1 MDSNS
6 GSSDSKG
13 LSRARNYVKTLGRK
27 AKSKLRSLSQSTS
40 TLPMGELESDSAA
53 IPPTSPYRMS
63 TFSSH
68 DASSIP
74 SKVHRSE
81 PALSADPSLQTK
93 PQISL
98 SESLPGG
105 TETTST
111 GWEGL
116 RSTLRVLHSAIET
129 FPPLQSAIGS
139 LVGCL
144 GLFETA
150 FKNQQSQD
158 DLAAELRQIVVF
170 LTQYLQDPQ
179 SAHMVGA
186 INGISKN
193 IDKELKSIIESQE
206 QSKGKQIVAAKHNE
220 DLLLRDY
227 RRIENLFRRLQIEVS
242 MSAWSVAHEHLV
254 VTRLENLT
262 PAKLAAYDSTHGTE
276 VNRRTC
282 TKNTREMILHDL
294 NHWSDDTD
302 AKRIYWMNGMAGT
315 GKTTIACSL
324 AQALEARGQLGGS
337 FFCSRASPEC
347 RDANRI
353 VPTIS
358 YQLAQYST
366 PFRAALFQ
374 VLDEDPDV
382 GSRNITSQF
391 ERLLRNPLMESRNQL
406 IGNAVIVI
414 DALDECESPSAVKLV
429 LEALLKCTSGLP
441 IKFLVTSRPDPRIY
455 DKISQNSHPQGM
467 MHLHEIEHSIVR
479 ADIELYL
486 KEELSD
492 MAPKESQI
500 LQLSN
505 LAGNLFI
512 YAATAVRYIQP
523 DDVFVDSEDRLE
535 NVLNTQLASTKRL
548 ADLDNLYRAILVTAL
563 KNEKLEKEE
572 ALRIQL
578 VLWTVVCSREP
589 IDINT
594 LTMLVDKGETKH
606 IFTALKPL
614 RSVLHM
620 SEATGLVS
628 ALHASF
634 SDYILNRERA
644 NEFFC
649 DKEAH
654 HLVLASRCF
663 DIMSATLRFNI
674 CDLASS
680 FVPDSA
686 VPNLEMHATARIS
699 SPLFYA
705 CRYWGDHF
713 VLASESGKIGQ
724 KLSEFLTHRLLFWME
739 AMNLKNCLKAGLLV
753 LVGAQKRIMT
763 CGEYRS
769 CRRSIAD
776 AHTFLTRIVATP
788 IVQST
793 PHLYI
798 SAFQFCPRSS
808 SVFNNYEGM
817 IQERMNVSGT
827 AMMRRDTA
835 PLAIWSTEH
844 GLNCFVLFPDGTR
857 IASGSS
863 EGTISVWDTA
873 NGTLLVGPTEPRGHS
888 VLAIGVSPDGQLIAA
903 GYEDGTVSTWNTTT
917 GSPVSGPFNGHFDS
931 VLAVTFSHDNMRIFS
946 GSRDHTIRIRNAFTG
961 VLTTGPLEGHAGS
974 VHSISVSPDGKLI
987 VSGSADYSIRIWNSI
1002 DGTPIGIPLVG
1013 HSGTVWSVQFS
1024 PEGTSIVSGADDN
1037 LVVVWDVSDRQSISV
1052 RSKLEGHEEGVVCVG
1067 FSPGNEYIVSGS
1079 YDGTIRTWDAI
1090 NGVLISGPFER
1101 RDIGFRSV
1109 GFSPYG
1115 TWFYSGSSDGTICL
1129 WDATSR
1135 AILDGFPRGHTR
1147 SVESVQFSLDGTHII
1162 SGSEDHTICVWDS
1175 REGNLAVGPFR
1186 GHTAG
1191 VISTALSPDG
1201 TRIVS
1206 GAFDRTICIWDSADG
1221 RLLLGPFRE
1230 HKDWVKCVEFSP
1242 GGASFVSCSDDGTIC
1257 VWDTMRGVP
1266 LVGPFRQHNS
1276 SVRSVG
1282 FSPDGACLVSGASD
1296 GTICISDSATGKLLH
1311 GPFKRHSDWI
1321 SSVSFSP
1328 DGRFIASG
1336 AGVKDRTICIWS
1348 ADGEMLM
1355 CGPLRGHEGGVLAV
1369 SFSSD
1374 SQRIVSSS
1382 DDRTIRVWD
1391 TQSGDLIFGPL
1402 KAHHQSV
1409 RSVRFSPDGTRIVTG
1424 SRDQTI
1430 RIHDIE
1436 HSSDHSDALNGIW
1449 EITDDGWFKNEKAQ
1463 LLFWVPP
1470 EIRRSF
1476 PRPYNPL
1483 TIGPEGSIQVD
1494 YSRLRLGENWQ
1505 ECYKRN

>member
-1 MDSNS
+1 
-6 GSSDSKG
+6 
-13 LSRARNYVKTLGRK
+13 
-27 AKSKLRSLSQSTS
+27 
-40 TLPMGELESDSAA
+40 
-53 IPPTSPYRMS
+53 
-63 TFSSH
+63 
-68 DASSIP
+68 
-74 SKVHRSE
+74 
-81 PALSADPSLQTK
+81 
-93 PQISL
+93 
-98 SESLPGG
+98 
-105 TETTST
+105 
-111 GWEGL
+111 
-116 RSTLRVLHSAIET
+116 
-129 FPPLQSAIGS
+129 
-139 LVGCL
+139 
-144 GLFETA
+144 
-150 FKNQQSQD
+150 
-158 DLAAELRQIVVF
+158 
-170 LTQYLQDPQ
+170 
-179 SAHMVGA
+179 MVGA

-254 VTRLENLT
+254 
-262 PAKLAAYDSTHGTE
+262 
-276 VNRRTC
+276 
-282 TKNTREMILHDL
+282 
-294 NHWSDDTD
+294 
-302 AKRIYWMNGMAGT
+302 RIYWMNGMAGT

-324 AQALEARGQLGGS
+324 AQELEARGQLGGS

-391 ERLLRNPLMESRNQL
+391 ERLLRNPLMESRSQL
-406 IGNAVIVI
+406 IGNAIIVI

-455 DKISQNSHPQGM
+455 DKISQNSHSQGM

-523 DDVFVDSEDRLE
+523 DDVFVDSEDRL
-535 NVLNTQLASTKRL
+535 KM
-548 ADLDNLYRAILVTAL
+548 AILVTAL

-634 SDYILNRERA
+634 PDYILNRERA

-663 DIMSATLRFNI
+663 DIMSANLRFNI
-674 CDLASS
+674 CGLASS
-680 FVPDSA
+680 FVRDSA
-686 VPNLEMHATARIS
+686 VPKLEMHATAQISQLYFMLARI
-699 SPLFYA
+699 PDA
-705 CRYWGDHF
+705 P
-713 VLASESGKIGQ
+713 A
-724 KLSEFLTHRLLFWME
+724 LFWME

-763 CGEYRS
+763 CNEYRS
-769 CRRSIAD
+769 FRRSIAD

-844 GLNCFVLFPDGTR
+844 GLNCFALFPDGTR

-873 NGTLLVGPTEPRGHS
+873 NGTLVVGPTEPRGHS

-931 VLAVTFSHDNMRIFS
+931 
-946 GSRDHTIRIRNAFTG
+946 DHTIRIRNAFTG

-974 VHSISVSPDGKLI
+974 VHSISVSPTVKLI

-1024 PEGTSIVSGADDN
+1024 PDGASIVSGADDN
-1037 LVVVWDVSDRQSISV
+1037 LVVVWDVSDEKSISV

-1067 FSPGNEYIVSGS
+1067 FSRVANILSLVHMTAPSG
-1079 YDGTIRTWDAI
+1079 
-1090 NGVLISGPFER
+1090 
-1101 RDIGFRSV
+1101 
-1109 GFSPYG
+1109 
-1115 TWFYSGSSDGTICL
+1115 
-1129 WDATSR
+1129 
-1135 AILDGFPRGHTR
+1135 RGMP
-1147 SVESVQFSLDGTHII
+1147 LM
-1162 SGSEDHTICVWDS
+1162 
-1175 REGNLAVGPFR
+1175 
-1186 GHTAG
+1186 
-1191 VISTALSPDG
+1191 
-1201 TRIVS
+1201 
-1206 GAFDRTICIWDSADG
+1206 AF
-1221 RLLLGPFRE
+1221 
-1230 HKDWVKCVEFSP
+1230 
-1242 GGASFVSCSDDGTIC
+1242 
-1257 VWDTMRGVP
+1257 
-1266 LVGPFRQHNS
+1266 
-1276 SVRSVG
+1276 
-1282 FSPDGACLVSGASD
+1282 
-1296 GTICISDSATGKLLH
+1296 
-1311 GPFKRHSDWI
+1311 
-1321 SSVSFSP
+1321 
-1328 DGRFIASG
+1328 
-1336 AGVKDRTICIWS
+1336 
-1348 ADGEMLM
+1348 
-1355 CGPLRGHEGGVLAV
+1355 
-1369 SFSSD
+1369 
-1374 SQRIVSSS
+1374 
-1382 DDRTIRVWD
+1382 
-1391 TQSGDLIFGPL
+1391 
-1402 KAHHQSV
+1402 
-1409 RSVRFSPDGTRIVTG
+1409 
-1424 SRDQTI
+1424 
-1430 RIHDIE
+1430 
-1436 HSSDHSDALNGIW
+1436 
-1449 EITDDGWFKNEKAQ
+1449 
-1463 LLFWVPP
+1463 
-1470 EIRRSF
+1470 
-1476 PRPYNPL
+1476 
-1483 TIGPEGSIQVD
+1483 
-1494 YSRLRLGENWQ
+1494 
-1505 ECYKRN
+1505 